1 MSSRGE
7 FWRGVVRRVNFLNDD
22 ERHKIIKLAETKIAT
37 PKNKYTDYVARD
49 VPRTFVL
56 FELPYDAQ
64 TMQPALHRVLNAISE
79 AEDGYCQGMN
89 FIAAVFL
96 VQGFS
101 EEHAY
106 IVFLY
111 LLKHKHLSQFFKDS
125 SIFLNEYLAQFQYQL
140 SLYLP
145 ELANRLEACGFS
157 VYLYGVEWF
166 TTIFSCSSKLDL
178 TRAVLDMMLIGVEDV
193 MFRVGLAVL
202 KNVEAQL
209 MGLQFEDLL
218 HHFKAIVKQ
227 ADTYQVVVDALI
239 IPPHVDAPGGVLAQT
254 ARRSSKPFAAWPYLR
269 HRTLGPML
277 AQACERG
284 TLNEAVWERW
294 KAENGDDVE
303 AHQVIADEIVHYA
316 VWHGH
321 VNVAAFAIHN
331 CMADPNACDD
341 FDLRPLHFAI
351 VRNQPD
357 LARLLLAE
365 GADVHA
371 CGGNSIAL
379 PRSLQM
385 KTPLELA
392 TTWIY
397 SDIEAVAM
405 VLYGKICLHC
415 NDKFP
420 MVPLFTTKQCLDC
433 EYFYCRQHCFEH
445 HRCSKSS
452 EKGVMRLDSVQLV
465 YDEHEVVE
473 ERVFVRP
480 CSSKWYCTHRDC
492 HGVFNL
498 FRKRYKCGICNY
510 SVCSL
515 HVKSLK

>member
-1 MSSRGE
+1 
-7 FWRGVVRRVNFLNDD
+7 
-22 ERHKIIKLAETKIAT
+22 
-37 PKNKYTDYVARD
+37 
-49 VPRTFVL
+49 
-56 FELPYDAQ
+56 
-64 TMQPALHRVLNAISE
+64 MQPALHRVLNAISE

-111 LLKHKHLSQFFKDS
+111 LLKHKHLSQ
-125 SIFLNEYLAQFQYQL
+125 
-140 SLYLP
+140 
-145 ELANRLEACGFS
+145 
-157 VYLYGVEWF
+157 
-166 TTIFSCSSKLDL
+166 
-178 TRAVLDMMLIGVEDV
+178 
-193 MFRVGLAVL
+193 
-202 KNVEAQL
+202 NVEAQL
-209 MGLQFEDLL
+209 MDLQFEDLL

-303 AHQVIADEIVHYA
+303 AHQVIADE
-316 VWHGH
+316 
-321 VNVAAFAIHN
+321 
-331 CMADPNACDD
+331 
-341 FDLRPLHFAI
+341 
-351 VRNQPD
+351 
-357 LARLLLAE
+357 
-365 GADVHA
+365 
-371 CGGNSIAL
+371 
-379 PRSLQM
+379 M

-452 EKGVMRLDSVQLV
+452 KGVMRLDSVQLM

-515 HVKSLK
+515 HVKSRLTQLNYTQLAELDTKYRDKGLQILAFPCNQFGGQEPGTNEEIMDFVKTFGISFPFFAKCDVNGSNTIPVFQYLKHNLGGLLGNFIKWNFTKFLVDRNGLPFQRYNPQTAPFDIEADIVELLGKQ